1 MNLAKGQ
8 LVKSMAGHD
17 KGEYFLVYSIV
28 DDNFVQIVNGKSRK
42 LEKPKLKKIKHL
54 SKINKISDV
63 IDNIDSSDIQSQNKK
78 IIREIANL
86 LEIK

>member
-17 KGEYFLVYSIV
+17 KGEYFLVYKII
-28 DDNFVQIVNGKSRK
+28 DDNYVQIVNGKSRK

-54 SKINKISDV
+54 SKINKISKV
-63 IDNIDSSDIQSQNKK
+63 IDEINNLDIQSQNKK
-78 IIREIANL
+78 ISKEIANL